1 MNKPNTA
8 VTPDTRTL
16 ERLLEEFRD
25 LHAHVG
31 SNLAKLAEAP
41 RFSDSYHDT
50 LAALY
55 SQFKLAKCLAE
66 ELQTEMNRLD
76 DQLPED

>member
-1 MNKPNTA
+1 MSETNIV

-16 ERLLEEFRD
+16 DRLLEEFRE
-25 LHAHVG
+25 LHAGVG

-41 RFSDSYHDT
+41 RFSDDYHNT
-50 LAALY
+50 LAILY
-55 SQFKLAKCLAE
+55 SQLTLAKCLSE
-66 ELQTEMNRLD
+66 ELQSEMNHLD

>member
-1 MNKPNTA
+1 MNRTNPV

-16 ERLLEEFRD
+16 DRLLEEFRD
-25 LHAHVG
+25 LHARVG

-41 RFSDSYHDT
+41 RFSDAYHDT
-50 LAALY
+50 LASLY
-55 SQFKLAKCLAE
+55 SQLTLAKCLAE

>member
-1 MNKPNTA
+1 MSKPNTA

-16 ERLLEEFRD
+16 DRLLEEYRE
-25 LHAHVG
+25 LHGQVG
-31 SNLAKLAEAP
+31 ANLAKLADAP
-41 RFSDSYHDT
+41 RFSDAYHDT

-55 SQFKLAKCLAE
+55 SQLTLAKCLAE

-76 DQLPED
+76 DQLPEN

>member
-1 MNKPNTA
+1 MSKPNTA

-16 ERLLEEFRD
+16 DRLLEELRE
-25 LHAHVG
+25 LHAQIG
-31 SNLAKLAEAP
+31 SNLEKLAVATRLSEP
-41 RFSDSYHDT
+41 YHDA

-55 SQFKLAKCLAE
+55 SQLTLAKCLAE

>member
-1 MNKPNTA
+1 MSKPNTA

-16 ERLLEEFRD
+16 DRLMGEFRE
-25 LHAHVG
+25 LHASVG

-50 LAALY
+50 LATLY
-55 SQFKLAKCLAE
+55 SQLTLAKCLAE
-66 ELQTEMNRLD
+66 ELQIEMNRLD
-76 DQLPED
+76 DELPDD